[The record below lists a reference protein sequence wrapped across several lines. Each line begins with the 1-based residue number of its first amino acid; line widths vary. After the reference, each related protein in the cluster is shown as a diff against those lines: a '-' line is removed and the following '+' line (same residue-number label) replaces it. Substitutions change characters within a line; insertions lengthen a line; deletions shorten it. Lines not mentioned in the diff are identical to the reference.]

1 MCKVLEDMRKEAAD
15 RAVWDE
21 KVDTVFRLLE
31 LNLSH
36 EQIAQGTG
44 LAVEQVKEIAGQRSA

>member
-1 MCKVLEDMRKEAAD
+1 MCKAMEDMRKD
-15 RAVWDE
+15 AVWQE

-36 EQIAQGTG
+36 EQIAKGTG
-44 LAVEQVKEIAGQRSA
+44 LTVEQVNEIAGQRSA